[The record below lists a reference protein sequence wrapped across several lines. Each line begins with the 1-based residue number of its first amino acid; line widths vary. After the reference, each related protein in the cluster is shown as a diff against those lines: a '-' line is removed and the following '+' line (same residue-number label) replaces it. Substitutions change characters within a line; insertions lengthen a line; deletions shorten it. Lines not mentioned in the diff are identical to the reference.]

1 MKISVQHIEQ
11 RSLWLCISFYLNSLA
26 RQLRTWSGSKR
37 MQYLGAL
44 ASYTFNAVIP
54 GLSYF
59 LALCCYS
66 KLQSP
71 AGICLALILLYGGF
85 LYPMLKYHRI
95 IHAAKWPSPSMHGA
109 FLFGISITI
118 VFYYIQ
124 VLPNILC
131 CLW

>member
-1 MKISVQHIEQ
+1 MVYGTKKFVDICTFICVLHS
-11 RSLWLCISFYLNSLA
+11 YLNSLA
-26 RQLRTWSGSKR
+26 RQLRTWNGSKR

-44 ASYTFNAVIP
+44 ASYTFHAIIP
-54 GLSYF
+54 GVSYF
-59 LALCCYS
+59 LGLCCYS

-71 AGICLALILLYGGF
+71 AGIILALILLYSGF
-85 LYPMLKYHRI
+85 FYPMLKYHRI

-124 VLPNILC
+124 VLPNIL
-131 CLW
+131 